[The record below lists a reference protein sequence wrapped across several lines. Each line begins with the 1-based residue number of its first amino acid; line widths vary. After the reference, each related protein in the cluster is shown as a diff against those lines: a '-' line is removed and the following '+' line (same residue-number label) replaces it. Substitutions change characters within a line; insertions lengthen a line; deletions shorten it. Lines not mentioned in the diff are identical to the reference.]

1 MVHHDRGPVGGDRDY
16 GFHIN
21 VHFPNQEIHF
31 HIKDVSS
38 IIEEEFMREGNQQ
51 QQKDEKK
58 ISYLYSNN
66 NITKFTS
73 VFDFYYA
80 DEIPP
85 LYAVLTW
92 IFYKHDIFVKL

>member
-1 MVHHDRGPVGGDRDY
+1 MYLLLLKRNLY
-16 GFHIN
+16 G
-21 VHFPNQEIHF
+21 
-31 HIKDVSS
+31 KGTS
-38 IIEEEFMREGNQQ
+38 ITRRRR
-51 QQKDEKK
+51 K

-92 IFYKHDIFVKL
+92 IFYKHDIFLKL

>member
-1 MVHHDRGPVGGDRDY
+1 
-16 GFHIN
+16 
-21 VHFPNQEIHF
+21 
-31 HIKDVSS
+31 
-38 IIEEEFMREGNQQ
+38 MREGNQQ

-92 IFYKHDIFVKL
+92 LF